1 MKTRTLWLMPL
12 LISVFIIS
20 GCSPRAKYER
30 RLKHELASGVRYD
43 SLFFGLYLGMPEK
56 DFYMHC
62 WKLNKKG
69 LIRQGSTNTTVLYNI
84 KDELKY
90 PGTMNFYPKFDQ
102 GKISEMP
109 VQYAYSG
116 WAPWN
121 KKLYSDKLEVELLKW
136 YKKVYGSG
144 FIRVKHSEHG
154 MAYVLVN
161 GNRRITIFKADDLH
175 VWAVFTDMSVK
186 KDWKGSLFNP
196 GNAQT
201 DTTKNINK

>member
-121 KKLYSDKLEVELLKW
+121 KKLYSDKLAVELLKW